1 MHLSQLRGTCREGF
15 RFYEESLSRKISMIF
30 RKLNTLGDQ
39 QCLLQGRMT
48 VLTGSI
54 LSVLML
60 ALGLAAGS
68 VVAPVRIAKAAGG
81 ADQGAGPTAE
91 SALSAEDELTRAMR
105 DNDADGIARSLSD
118 DWAVISARGGVGE
131 GKTIFP
137 GAIKAGYL
145 THKAYETSESR
156 VRFYGNVALVTTKAH
171 NPGISGGKP
180 FDVMERET
188 DVWLWKDGGW
198 KCVRTHEA
206 WEGPERDQRELNPLT
221 LGLCSGLNQR
231 AKKRV

>member
-1 MHLSQLRGTCREGF
+1 M
-15 RFYEESLSRKISMIF
+15 
-30 RKLNTLGDQ
+30 
-39 QCLLQGRMT
+39 LLQGRMT

-54 LSVLML
+54 VSVLML

-68 VVAPVRIAKAAGG
+68 VVAPVRIAKAAGV

-105 DNDADGIARSLSD
+105 DNDADGIARRLSD

-131 GKTIFP
+131 GKSIFP
-137 GAIKAGYL
+137 DAIKAGYL
-145 THKAYETSESR
+145 THKAYEVSEPR
-156 VRFYGNVALVTTKAH
+156 VRLYGNVALVTTKVH
-171 NPGISGGKP
+171 NAGTSGGKP

-198 KCVRTHEA
+198 KCVLTHEA
-206 WEGPERDQRELNPLT
+206 WEGSERDQRELT
-221 LGLCSGLNQR
+221 H
-231 AKKRV
+231 